1 MPDIS
6 TIKKILVVGA
16 GTMGHGIAQS
26 FAQEGFTVELYSRTA
41 ETLERARSLI
51 DYSLQAFV
59 KEKMVAK
66 KDIPAILERINFTQS
81 LEKAAEDS
89 DIAFETVVE
98 NREAKIDIFGK
109 LDRLCPPKTLLA
121 SNTTALNIFDFVKT
135 SRPDKVLIGHWY
147 TPPQIIPLVD
157 VVKGP
162 DTSEESIHILAAL
175 LKKIGKAPLVLKKFI
190 LGYLLSR
197 LQIAMLG
204 EIFFLLDSDIITPE
218 QLDTAAKTGLALR
231 MMVLGLVQRMDFGG
245 LDLTVRNYENPFMR
259 KQLTPRDYK
268 PVKLYEL
275 VREGHFGVKTGKG
288 FYDYGGR
295 TEAEV
300 CYERDIKLIKMLR
313 AYRELESTK

>member
-6 TIKKILVVGA
+6 TIKRILVVGA

-66 KDIPAILERINFTQS
+66 KDIPAILNRINFTQS
-81 LEKAAEDS
+81 LEKAAENS

-162 DTSEESIHILAAL
+162 DTSTESIYILAAL

-190 LGYLLSR
+190 SGYLLSR

-204 EIFFLLDSDIITPE
+204 EIFYLLDSDIVTPE

-245 LDLTVRNYENPFMR
+245 LDLTVRNYENPYMR

-288 FYDYGGR
+288 FYDYSNH

-313 AYRELESTK
+313 AYRELESTR

>member
-1 MPDIS
+1 M
-6 TIKKILVVGA
+6 GA

-26 FAQEGFTVELYSRTA
+26 FAQEGFNVALYSRTA

-59 KEKMVAK
+59 KEKMIARK
-66 KDIPAILERINFTQS
+66 ELPAILRRIDFTQS
-81 LEKAAEDS
+81 LDKAAADS

-98 NREAKIDIFGK
+98 NREAKIDIFDR
-109 LDRLCPPKTLLA
+109 LDRLCPPTTLLA
-121 SNTTALNIFDFVKT
+121 SNTTALNVFDFVET
-135 SRPDKVLIGHWY
+135 SRPDKVLISHWY
-147 TPPQIIPLVD
+147 APPQIIPLVD

-162 DTSEESIHILAAL
+162 DTSEESVYLMAAL

-190 LGYLLSR
+190 SGYLLSR

-204 EIFFLLDSDIITPE
+204 EIFYLLDSDIVTPE

-231 MMVLGLVQRMDFGG
+231 MMVVGLVQRMDFGG
-245 LDLTVRNYENPFMR
+245 LDLTVRNFENPYMQ

-268 PVKLYEL
+268 PEKIYEL

-288 FYDYGGR
+288 FYDYSGR

-313 AYRELESTK
+313 AYRELESTKQSLS

>member
-1 MPDIS
+1 MPDVS
-6 TIKKILVVGA
+6 TIRKILVVGA

-26 FAQEGFTVELYSRTA
+26 FAQEGFNVALYSRTA

-66 KDIPAILERINFTQS
+66 KDIPTILKRIDFTQS
-81 LEKAAEDS
+81 LDKAAADS
-89 DIAFETVVE
+89 DIAFETVIE
-98 NREAKIDIFGK
+98 NREAKIDIFAR

-121 SNTTALNIFDFVKT
+121 SNTTALNVFDFVKT
-135 SRPDKVLIGHWY
+135 SRPDEVLISHWY
-147 TPPQIIPLVD
+147 APPQIIPLVD

-162 DTSEESIHILAAL
+162 DTSEESVYLMAAL

-190 LGYLLSR
+190 PGYLLSR

-204 EIFFLLDSDIITPE
+204 EIFYLLDSDIVTPE

-231 MMVLGLVQRMDFGG
+231 MMVVGLVQRMDFGG
-245 LDLTVRNYENPFMR
+245 LDLTVRNFENPYMR

-268 PVKLYEL
+268 PEKIYKL

-288 FYDYGGR
+288 FYDYSGR

-300 CYERDIKLIKMLR
+300 CYERDIKLIRMLR

>member
-1 MPDIS
+1 MPDTSIV
-6 TIKKILVVGA
+6 KKILVVGA

-26 FAQEGFTVELYSRTA
+26 FAQEGFDVALYSRTA
-41 ETLERARSLI
+41 ETLQRARSLI

-59 KEKMVAK
+59 KEKMIAK
-66 KDIPAILERINFTQS
+66 KDIPAILKRIDFTQS
-81 LEKAAEDS
+81 LDEAATDS

-98 NREAKIDIFGK
+98 NREAKIDIFDR
-109 LDRLCPPKTLLA
+109 LDKLCPPKTLLA
-121 SNTTALNIFDFVKT
+121 SNTTALNVFDFVKT
-135 SRPDKVLIGHWY
+135 SRPDKVLISHWY
-147 TPPQIIPLVD
+147 APPQIIPLVD

-162 DTSEESIHILAAL
+162 DTSEESVYLLAAL

-190 LGYLLSR
+190 SGYLLSR

-204 EIFFLLDSDIITPE
+204 EIFYLLDSDIVTPE

-231 MMVLGLVQRMDFGG
+231 MMVVGLVQRMDFGG
-245 LDLTVRNYENPFMR
+245 LDLTVRNFENPYMR

-268 PVKLYEL
+268 PEKIYKL

-288 FYDYGGR
+288 FYDYSGR

-313 AYRELESTK
+313 AYRELESAK

>member
-1 MPDIS
+1 MS

-59 KEKMVAK
+59 REKMVAK
-66 KDIPAILERINFTQS
+66 KDIPAILKRINFTQS
-81 LEKAAEDS
+81 LKKAAEDS

-121 SNTTALNIFDFVKT
+121 SNTTALNVFDFVKT
-135 SRPDKVLIGHWY
+135 SRPDKVLISHWY
-147 TPPQIIPLVD
+147 APPQIIPLVD

-162 DTSEESIHILAAL
+162 DTSEESIYLLAEL

-190 LGYLLSR
+190 SGYLLSR

-204 EIFFLLDSDIITPE
+204 EIFYLLDSEIITPE

-231 MMVLGLVQRMDFGG
+231 MMVVGLVQRMDFGG
-245 LDLTVRNYENPFMR
+245 LDLTVRNYENPYMR

-268 PVKLYEL
+268 PLKIYEL

-288 FYDYGGR
+288 FYDYSSR

>member
-1 MPDIS
+1 MASP
-6 TIKKILVVGA
+6 
-16 GTMGHGIAQS
+16 
-26 FAQEGFTVELYSRTA
+26 
-41 ETLERARSLI
+41 SLSPRKASLWSSI
-51 DYSLQAFV
+51 PSLQAFAE
-59 KEKMVAK
+59 EKMVAK
-66 KDIPAILERINFTQS
+66 EDIPAILKRINFTQS
-81 LEKAAEDS
+81 LEEAAEDS

-98 NREAKIDIFGK
+98 NREAKIDIFGE
-109 LDRLCPPKTLLA
+109 LDRLCPPRLCPPRTLLA
-121 SNTTALNIFDFVKT
+121 SNTTALNVFDFVKT
-135 SRPDKVLIGHWY
+135 SRPDKVLISHWY
-147 TPPQIIPLVD
+147 APPQIIPLVD

-162 DTSEESIHILAAL
+162 DTSEESIYLLAEL
-175 LKKIGKAPLVLKKFI
+175 LRKIGKAPLLLKKFI
-190 LGYLLSR
+190 SGYLLSR

-204 EIFFLLDSDIITPE
+204 EIFYLLDSEIITPE

-245 LDLTVRNYENPFMR
+245 LDLTVRNYENPCMR

-313 AYRELESTK
+313 AYRELESAK

>member
-1 MPDIS
+1 MPDMS

-26 FAQEGFTVELYSRTA
+26 FAQEGYTVELYSRTA

-66 KDIPAILERINFTQS
+66 KDIPAILKRINFTQS

-135 SRPDKVLIGHWY
+135 SRPDKVLISHWY

-162 DTSEESIHILAAL
+162 DTSEESIYLMAEL

-190 LGYLLSR
+190 SGYLLSR

-204 EIFFLLDSDIITPE
+204 EIFYLLDSDIITPE

-245 LDLTVRNYENPFMR
+245 LDLTVKNYENPFMR

>member
-1 MPDIS
+1 MPNIS

-26 FAQEGFTVELYSRTA
+26 FAQEGFTVALYSRTT

-59 KEKMVAK
+59 KENMIAK
-66 KDIPAILERINFTQS
+66 KEIPAILERIDFTQS
-81 LEKAAEDS
+81 LDKAAAES
-89 DIAFETVVE
+89 DIAFETVIE
-98 NREAKIDIFGK
+98 NREAKIDIF
-109 LDRLCPPKTLLA
+109 DRLDKLCPARTLLA
-121 SNTTALNIFDFVKT
+121 SNTTALNVFDFIKT
-135 SRPDKVLIGHWY
+135 SRPDKVLISHWY
-147 TPPQIIPLVD
+147 APPQIIPLVD

-162 DTSEESIHILAAL
+162 GTSEESVCLVAAL
-175 LKKIGKAPLVLKKFI
+175 LKRIGKAPLVLKKFI
-190 LGYLLSR
+190 SGYLLSR

-204 EIFFLLDSDIITPE
+204 EIFYLLDSDIVTPE

-231 MMVLGLVQRMDFGG
+231 MMVVGLVQRMDFGG
-245 LDLTVRNYENPFMR
+245 LDLTVRNFENPYMR

-268 PVKLYEL
+268 PEKLYEL

-288 FYDYGGR
+288 FYDYSGR